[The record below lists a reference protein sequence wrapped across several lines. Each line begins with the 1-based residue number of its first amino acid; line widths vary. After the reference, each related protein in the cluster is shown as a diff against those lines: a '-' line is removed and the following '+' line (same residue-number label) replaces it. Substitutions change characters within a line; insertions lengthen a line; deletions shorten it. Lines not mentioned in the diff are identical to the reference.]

1 MAGVHS
7 VLECIH
13 GRLRCFLTEFRAVV
27 TATSARLVVE
37 STSTVVVGGTVT
49 AGWKALVAINQGDE
63 VVTFDGAALN
73 PGSSVS
79 YDHTHYASVGLA
91 KVYTFDGLGSAP
103 SLVLVE
109 LR

>member
-1 MAGVHS
+1 MAS
-7 VLECIH
+7 NSSTFRCILQ
-13 GRLRCFLTEFRAVV
+13 RVSCILTEIRSI
-27 TATSARLVVE
+27 TDRLVVE
-37 STSTVVVGGTVT
+37 STTTVIVGGTVT

-73 PGSSVS
+73 PGTSIS

-91 KVYTFDGLGSAP
+91 KVYTFDGLGAAP